1 MWQPAINDSENTM
14 SLAQLNA
21 MTLEQEC
28 NWLERMIQ
36 YRVTQYFGPLEKN
49 AETARTILPNAI
61 HETLPVPPS
70 WSNTETPFSGFMH
83 SKHPNTTER
92 LLIILALVPIVK
104 PLLFDVFMSVN
115 EQTNRPFTEFGV
127 VETQGSLLAT
137 GATAAFLLSG
147 TQLSTQLEVLEQLN
161 TSTLLKSILRPEPDQ
176 AERPVLHTALTLKP
190 EYVQLFTTGEPYQP
204 ETSHHFPAS
213 LVNTVLEWTDLKLP
227 ETTSAQLNEI
237 VDWVQHGETLRSHWK
252 IGRQIRPGYRALF
265 HGPPGTGKT
274 LTASVLGKALNKK
287 VYKVDLSLT
296 TSKYIGETEKNL
308 EQLFSLAEHRDW
320 ILFFDEADALFGKRL
335 QTSSS
340 NDQFANQNVA
350 YLLQRIEHF
359 NGVVILASNY
369 KDNID
374 DAFFRRFESI
384 VEFQAPKAE
393 QRLEIWQ
400 SGLCAKSRLSPDVC
414 LSKLSQQ
421 YPLSGADIINVLRF
435 VSLRL
440 LAQNRNEIQLE
451 DIKDGVARLSDHQTQ
466 LRW

>member
-1 MWQPAINDSENTM
+1 MWQPAPKGPELSPSNAAQNAHDLEN
-14 SLAQLNA
+14 
-21 MTLEQEC
+21 EC
-28 NWLERMIQ
+28 LWLERTIQ
-36 YRVTQYFGPLEKN
+36 FRVSRYFSSPEEPTALTPP
-49 AETARTILPNAI
+49 ETAP
-61 HETLPVPPS
+61 EPPS
-70 WSNTETPFSGFMH
+70 TTSTSQDYGSPFAATVFPH
-83 SKHPNTTER
+83 NPTAVER
-92 LLIILALVPIVK
+92 LVIILALVPVIR
-104 PLLFDVFMSVN
+104 PSLFDIFLSIN
-115 EQTNRPFTEFGV
+115 EQTNRPFTEFGI
-127 VETQGSLLAT
+127 VESQGQLLAT
-137 GATAAFLLSG
+137 GTTASFLFNG
-147 TQLSTQLEVLEQLN
+147 TQLSTQFEILERLC
-161 TSTLLKSILRPEPDQ
+161 SSALLKKILSSEPDQ

-213 LVNTVLEWTDLKLP
+213 LVSSVLEWDDLKLP
-227 ETTSAQLNEI
+227 DTTRAQLDEI
-237 VDWVQHGETLRSHWK
+237 VAWVQHGETLRSHWH

-265 HGPPGTGKT
+265 YGPPGTGKT
-274 LTASVLGKALNKK
+274 LTASVLGKALNHP
-287 VYKVDLSLT
+287 VYKVDLSLI

-308 EQLFSLAEHRDW
+308 EQLFTLAEHRNW

-393 QRLEIWQ
+393 QRFEIWQ
-400 SGLCAKSRLSPDVC
+400 SGLCDQSRLSPDVC
-414 LSKLSQQ
+414 LARLSQQ

-440 LAQNRNEIQLE
+440 LAQNRKEIQLK
-451 DIKDGVARLSDHQTQ
+451 DIKDGIARLSEHQTS